1 MVILFGCVFSP
12 LSVVQAEPRLV
23 QAEGQ
28 GTAQDMEHAQMVAEI
43 NRQANEQ
50 AYAANQLAYARETAQ
65 LNRTANAQMLG
76 LQQEIQQDTRKFQTI
91 SNIMKAKHDT
101 QKNALGNMR

>member
-1 MVILFGCVFSP
+1 
-12 LSVVQAEPRLV
+12 
-23 QAEGQ
+23 
-28 GTAQDMEHAQMVAEI
+28 MVAEI